1 MIYEQVM
8 KIQAV
13 AYPISIIVLA
23 VYRSRS
29 HEKERCSRCMNMSCE
44 HVCTGTHTTVLRV
57 LHFCDSRLP
66 LRVQ

>member
-13 AYPISIIVLA
+13 AA

-29 HEKERCSRCMNMSCE
+29 HEKEMCSRDGICMNMSCE
-44 HVCTGTHTTVLRV
+44 HVCTGTHNCAEGFAL
-57 LHFCDSRLP
+57 
-66 LRVQ
+66 